1 METSIYRRVL
11 FFGLIVILAAQHAF
25 ADAPSVTAVLSTS
38 EAAVGET
45 MKLQIRATGGRNA
58 EAPAKIAVDGLEIYR
73 TGTSQQ
79 FEMNNFNVTSSVIYD
94 YTILPTKAG
103 TFKIPPQ
110 TIRIGGNSL
119 RTPELTLNVAD
130 SPGRSSASRPG
141 RDAQAGSSRHR
152 FLRRHLLGGI
162 APRA

>member
-45 MKLQIRATGGRNA
+45 MKLQIRATGARNA

-110 TIRIGGNSL
+110 
-119 RTPELTLNVAD
+119 
-130 SPGRSSASRPG
+130 
-141 RDAQAGSSRHR
+141 
-152 FLRRHLLGGI
+152 
-162 APRA
+162 